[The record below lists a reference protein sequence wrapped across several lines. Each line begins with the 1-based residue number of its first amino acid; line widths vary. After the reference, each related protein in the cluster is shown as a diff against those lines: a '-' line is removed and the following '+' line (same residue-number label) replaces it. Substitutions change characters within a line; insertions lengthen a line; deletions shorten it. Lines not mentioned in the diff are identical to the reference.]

1 MDVSYR
7 DRMVNIA
14 AEIRRRH
21 PVNTEPLIRFW
32 EDNFKVQVQARTSNI
47 EVHQDEGL
55 SVL

>member
-21 PVNTEPLIRFW
+21 QVNTEPLIRFW

-47 EVHQDEGL
+47 EIHQDEGL